1 MLPSEPHTGSKIAG
15 HTAGQPEQTRLL
27 QCSKRC
33 SKMLKKMLFLRLPCR
48 KNWSYEVLLAAP
60 NKLALKPKSWY
71 KFETKLKELGAY
83 NHIEILGKVP
93 QNGEVALPDVVFP
106 QYGGIHC
113 WQLCAHNHIEVVPTW
128 SVYLMCCSHNLVA
141 YTPQCCILPMCH
153 LRTPSTCLLRRTI
166 NMLMIKNNALVS
178 NDNHGLYIS
187 PKKSINLKSWHYK
200 VYLKW
205 H

>member
-1 MLPSEPHTGSKIAG
+1 
-15 HTAGQPEQTRLL
+15 
-27 QCSKRC
+27 
-33 SKMLKKMLFLRLPCR
+33 MLFLRLPCR

-71 KFETKLKELGAY
+71 KFKTKLKELGAY
-83 NHIEILGKVP
+83 NHIEILEKVP

-106 QYGGIHC
+106 QYGRIHC
-113 WQLCAHNHIEVVPTW
+113 WQLGAHNHIEVDPTW
-128 SVYLMCCSHNLVA
+128 LVYLLWYFHS
-141 YTPQCCILPMCH
+141 QCCNLPMCD

-205 H
+205 HWPHYSSPHYHNPTLFLTIINWAITTIILLSI